1 MEPTPRPH
9 RRSRWVTGTAVVAAG
24 LATVVAVTA
33 NGSANAAVQPGTVGN
48 DVIIG
53 RDNDN
58 AANTFIQP
66 AGVAAKQH
74 LEDTD
79 LLTGTSGHDL
89 LIGLKGDDV
98 LLAGAGDDILVGGNE
113 RGALPNSDVLIG
125 DAGHDINVWAPGDG
139 SDLFVAGAGHD
150 VQVLAP
156 FVLDAAGKPALFWQ
170 HGRRVPHVNAANQ
183 PAFKCTVEAVPAAQ
197 KLGVDYLVR
206 FFAGG
211 NLAVTIR
218 LDDAEKVVCPSP
230 KPGKVTVADLTSA
243 HPTQFVEKP
252 LSAFSGTVLGAI
264 LQAP

>member
-1 MEPTPRPH
+1 MSRLTSQPG
-9 RRSRWVTGTAVVAAG
+9 RSRWITATAVAAAG
-24 LATVVAVTA
+24 LAAVVGVT
-33 NGSANAAVQPGTVGN
+33 NGSAGAAVQPGTANN

-74 LEDTD
+74 LDDTD
-79 LLTGTSGHDL
+79 LLTGAGGHDL

-98 LLAGAGDDILVGGNE
+98 LNGGGGDDILVGGNE
-113 RGALPNSDVLIG
+113 RGVAPNSDVILG
-125 DAGHDINVWAPGDG
+125 DSGNDINIWAPGDG
-139 SDLFVAGAGHD
+139 SDLYSAGSGHD

-170 HGRRVPHVNAANQ
+170 YGRQVPHVNAANQ
-183 PAFKCTVEAVPAAQ
+183 PAFTCTVEAVPAAQ
-197 KLGVDYLVR
+197 NLGVKYLVR
-206 FFAGG
+206 FFANA

-218 LDDAEKVVCPSP
+218 LDQVEKVVCPSA
-230 KPGKVTVADLTSA
+230 KAGKVTVADLTSA
-243 HPTQFVEKP
+243 QPTVLVERP
-252 LSAFSGTVLGAI
+252 LSDFSGTVLGAV